1 MQMTFRWFGKDLD
14 TVSLEQIKQIPGV
27 VGVVPALHYLP
38 AGEAWEMED
47 VQKMY
52 DEITAAGLTMEC
64 IESVNVHEDIKL
76 GLPTRDKLIEN
87 YKKSI
92 RNLAKVGVKVI
103 CYNFMPVFDWT
114 RTDLYMPLPDG
125 STCLS
130 YDGKQVEG
138 KSPEDM
144 FKEIDDNSNGYAM
157 PGWETERMG
166 EIKELFAK
174 YKTIED
180 FANADVADIEEIIRP
195 CGLYKTK
202 ARSIVT
208 MCRQIMD
215 NFGGEIPD
223 TIEKLTTLAGIGRK
237 TANLVM
243 GDVFHKPAVVTDTH
257 CIRICGRLGLTKNK
271 EPAKVEE
278 DLRKIL
284 PPERSSDFC
293 HRLVLFGR
301 EYCKARGERCSECPL
316 LDICGS
322 RK

>member
-1 MQMTFRWFGKDLD
+1 MTKKERAQMIVER
-14 TVSLEQIKQIPGV
+14 LEQVYPEGICS
-27 VGVVPALHYLP
+27 L
-38 AGEAWEMED
+38 D
-47 VQKMY
+47 
-52 DEITAAGLTMEC
+52 
-64 IESVNVHEDIKL
+64 
-76 GLPTRDKLIEN
+76 
-87 YKKSI
+87 YKKPHELMIAGRLS
-92 RNLAKVGVKVI
+92 AQ
-103 CYNFMPVFDWT
+103 C
-114 RTDLYMPLPDG
+114 TDARVNIV
-125 STCLS
+125 T
-130 YDGKQVEG
+130 
-138 KSPEDM
+138 
-144 FKEIDDNSNGYAM
+144 
-157 PGWETERMG
+157 
-166 EIKELFAK
+166 KELFAK

-180 FANADVADIEEIIRP
+180 FANADV
-195 CGLYKTK
+195 
-202 ARSIVT
+202 
-208 MCRQIMD
+208 
-215 NFGGEIPD
+215 
-223 TIEKLTTLAGIGRK
+223 AGIGRK